1 MTRPSCVPSSALL
14 PGRGLPLSGD
24 PGDPHLGVT
33 LAGAPPSPVAGLVLE
48 VNDVD
53 LGGGYRAHDLRGDL
67 VAPKLIRIADDLAVI
82 DDEHGRK
89 RHAGPDLTSEGVDG
103 QDVVHRRH
111 LLPATAAHDR
121 VHRRTLSL
129 LVRAHR
135 VAPRLRT
142 KDTKGGSPALHRHTG
157 NPALDSSRALG
168 LQVIRPRRPPM
179 PPAPPARVARR
190 PCRAGPARAWPPCA
204 PPGPAGRGG
213 AAAWPGGRGSRVA
226 ARGRRRP
233 RSGWAGLA
241 SACSPA
247 PGPFP
252 AASPFPAG
260 SPFSAGSATA
270 GWPAA
275 AMLAALASARA

>member
-14 PGRGLPLSGD
+14 PRRGLPLSGD

-33 LAGAPPSPVAGLVLE
+33 LAVAHPSPVAGLVLE

-53 LGGGYRAHDLRGDL
+53 LGADYRAHDLRGDL

-89 RHAGPDLTSEGVDG
+89 RHAGPDLTTAAFDHPSEGADG
-103 QDVVHRRH
+103 QDVVHRRL

-168 LQVIRPRRPPM
+168 LQVIRPRRPP
-179 PPAPPARVARR
+179 
-190 PCRAGPARAWPPCA
+190 
-204 PPGPAGRGG
+204 
-213 AAAWPGGRGSRVA
+213 
-226 ARGRRRP
+226 
-233 RSGWAGLA
+233 
-241 SACSPA
+241 
-247 PGPFP
+247 
-252 AASPFPAG
+252 
-260 SPFSAGSATA
+260 
-270 GWPAA
+270 
-275 AMLAALASARA
+275 

>member
-14 PGRGLPLSGD
+14 PRCGLPLSGD

-33 LAGAPPSPVAGLVLE
+33 LAVAHPSPVAGLVLE

-53 LGGGYRAHDLRGDL
+53 LGAGYRAHDLRGDL

-103 QDVVHRRH
+103 QDVVHRRL

-135 VAPRLRT
+135 AVPRLRT
-142 KDTKGGSPALHRHTG
+142 EDTEGARQPCTRHTG
-157 NPALDSSRALG
+157 NPALDPSRALD
-168 LQVIRPRRPPM
+168 LQVIRPRRPRM
-179 PPAPPARVARR
+179 PPAPSGLLGPR
-190 PCRAGPARAWPPCA
+190 PCR
-204 PPGPAGRGG
+204 
-213 AAAWPGGRGSRVA
+213 
-226 ARGRRRP
+226 
-233 RSGWAGLA
+233 
-241 SACSPA
+241 
-247 PGPFP
+247 
-252 AASPFPAG
+252 
-260 SPFSAGSATA
+260 
-270 GWPAA
+270 
-275 AMLAALASARA
+275 